1 MVKFHC
7 FHIGLQRLVECT
19 RIFADV
25 WDIEDSGRP
34 VGNMRPNIVPIIRS
48 GDHGRP
54 MRWWP
59 SKIKAGGGGGGGEE
73 AGIDVG
79 PVEPPAAD
87 DAMIEDADRGDED
100 EVAEAGGEDG
110 DELGDLLWVL
120 RESYDAP
127 LVEPP
132 PPLPPPLVPPAAEL
146 AEVEQ
151 SQPGERRPQA
161 DRERQAFRRAAPS
174 GAPRIEV
181 PGGQVVYYA
190 TSGTFE
196 AQCKCDGHQP
206 RCTWSKKKYSIGSRS
221 AVEARSP
228 VSVLAAWLS
237 FGTGCKEKADHKAK
251 ELLDLILSED
261 MMESCAKHRE
271 DVRKLPGGEAFLE
284 LEK

>member
-1 MVKFHC
+1 MGPKYNRCQLHLPALWLGSACALLPAERCAVRGRRLTSFIKFLCPPGSRRREALVAGQLAFHIHGGGLDYDGSGGGACAVEHWYHAALQYRSPWRTTWHEVCIEDGIQELPESPDRRYVRSMVKFHC

-73 AGIDVG
+73 ADIDVG
-79 PVEPPAAD
+79 PAEPPAAD
-87 DAMIEDADRGDED
+87 DAMIEDADRGDE
-100 EVAEAGGEDG
+100 VAEAGEEDG

-132 PPLPPPLVPPAAEL
+132 PPLPPPVGAA
-146 AEVEQ
+146 
-151 SQPGERRPQA
+151 SS
-161 DRERQAFRRAAPS
+161 RALRG
-174 GAPRIEV
+174 GAI
-181 PGGQVVYYA
+181 
-190 TSGTFE
+190 T
-196 AQCKCDGHQP
+196 
-206 RCTWSKKKYSIGSRS
+206 
-221 AVEARSP
+221 AR
-228 VSVLAAWLS
+228 
-237 FGTGCKEKADHKAK
+237 
-251 ELLDLILSED
+251 
-261 MMESCAKHRE
+261 
-271 DVRKLPGGEAFLE
+271 
-284 LEK
+284 